1 MVFIAFFLFGMLLLG
16 LLLGSMG
23 MAFEDIFLTLVV
35 LLLLGMFGSLAV
47 LQLIETRKKKKLG
60 GDNAH
65 PLRRRRRRSR
75 WYRQRRYQW
84 VIGLLA
90 LGALVTL
97 GMHLKNK
104 TTQAETP
111 ATPATEPAATSP
123 APIPLPAQ
131 EPTPAAVA
139 ASSAAATPAQPPI
152 VTDSATTPALAA
164 PPLAAPT
171 PVASAAAEQA
181 KVAVVTAP
189 LSVASS
195 TPPPPQ
201 ADQADPR
208 VAVESTIQAWAK
220 AWSAGDAEAYLGMYG
235 TSFKPPRS
243 ETRAQWERK
252 RRERVTAAQQI
263 TVGLDDLAIHI
274 SGPTQAEARFV
285 QRYAAQNLQ
294 DKSRKLLKLALENG
308 RWKIIAEIVLV
319 ADMPVDAA
327 TR

>member
-1 MVFIAFFLFGMLLLG
+1 MVFIAFFLFGTLLLC

-23 MAFEDIFLTLVV
+23 MTFEDVFLTLVA
-35 LLLLGMFGSLAV
+35 LLLLGLFG
-47 LQLIETRKKKKLG
+47 LITMMQVIENRQKKKFG
-60 GDNAH
+60 IDSAP

-84 VIGLLA
+84 ATGLLI
-90 LGALVTL
+90 LGVLVTL

-104 TTQAETP
+104 TTLAETP

-123 APIPLPAQ
+123 APAPISLPAP

-139 ASSAAATPAQPPI
+139 ASSAAATPAQPP
-152 VTDSATTPALAA
+152 VATEPATTPALPA
-164 PPLAAPT
+164 PPAAPT
-171 PVASAAAEQA
+171 PVTSAAAEQA
-181 KVAVVTAP
+181 KVTVITAP
-189 LSVASS
+189 LSVAGS

-201 ADQADPR
+201 AADAR
-208 VAVESTIQAWAK
+208 VAVESAIQAWAK

-243 ETRAQWERK
+243 ETRAQWERT

-263 TVGLDDLAIHI
+263 TVGLDDLAIHL

-285 QRYAAQNLQ
+285 QRYAAHKLQ

-308 RWKIIAEIVLV
+308 HWKIISETVLV

>member
-23 MAFEDIFLTLVV
+23 MALENIFLTLVAF
-35 LLLLGMFGSLAV
+35 LLLGMFGSLTV
-47 LQLIETRKKKKLG
+47 LQVIENRKKKKLG

-84 VIGLLA
+84 AIGLLA
-90 LGALVTL
+90 LGVLVTL

-104 TTQAETP
+104 MTLAETP
-111 ATPATEPAATSP
+111 ATPATEPATSP
-123 APIPLPAQ
+123 APAPISLPAP

-139 ASSAAATPAQPPI
+139 ASSAAATPAQPP
-152 VTDSATTPALAA
+152 VATEPATTPALPAPPAA
-164 PPLAAPT
+164 PA
-171 PVASAAAEQA
+171 PVASAAAEQV
-181 KVAVVTAP
+181 KVAVITAP
-189 LSVASS
+189 LSVAAS

-201 ADQADPR
+201 AADAR
-208 VAVESTIQAWAK
+208 VAVESAIQAWAK

-243 ETRAQWERK
+243 ETRAQWERT

-263 TVGLDDLAIHI
+263 TVGLDDLAIHL

-285 QRYAAQNLQ
+285 QRYAAHKLQ

-308 RWKIIAEIVLV
+308 HWKIISETVLV